1 MRKTTGAA
9 EPGDRASVDR
19 VAIVKIDIEVRRTNW
34 TCGLTLRYPAL
45 TLEIDSILPLGRGST
60 VGDYHLLGPRKEWAT
75 EIAQFPDVDSVS
87 PLDEG
92 PTPTMFRVRF
102 RATILSRLMVKDR
115 VVLRYPASVQNGIL
129 TIETIDRIS
138 RIRKILQDLQRGRLS
153 PRLGSLRRV
162 SPRHRLPHL
171 SPVQRNLLNQAV
183 SAGYFAVPRR
193 INLTRLAQK
202 VGRSKSTV
210 SKMLA
215 VVEQK
220 LVAAA
225 LETDA

>member
-1 MRKTTGAA
+1 MTRTTGAA
-9 EPGDRASVDR
+9 EPGVRASVDR
-19 VAIVKIDIEVRRTNW
+19 VAIVKIDIEARRTNW
-34 TCGLTLRYPAL
+34 TCGLTLRYPVL

-60 VGDYHLLGPRKEWAT
+60 IGDYHLLGPRKEWAA
-75 EIAQFPDVDSVS
+75 EIARFPDVETVA

-92 PTPTMFRVRF
+92 PYPTMFRVRF
-102 RATILSRLMVKDR
+102 RASILSRLMVRDQ

-138 RIRKILQDLQRGRLS
+138 RIRSILQDLQRAKL
-153 PRLGSLRRV
+153 PARLGSLRRV
-162 SPRHRLPHL
+162 SPRHRLPQL
-171 SPVQRNLLNQAV
+171 SPVQRILLDQAV

-202 VGRSKSTV
+202 MGRSKSTV

-215 VVEQK
+215 VVEEK